1 MNLADKIVS
10 LRKQKGWSQEELAG
24 KLDVSRQSVSKWES
38 AQSVPDISKII
49 AMSHLFGVTTDYL
62 LKDDA
67 EEMKTDGTL
76 RRIVTMEEARRFLDL
91 RRAASGKIAA
101 ATFLCILSPVA
112 LLTMLALTEEDIPIS
127 FVNESAAGGIGTAV
141 LLLLVALACVL
152 FLGSGLN
159 NKPYEFLE
167 LEDFDTEYG
176 VAPMAK
182 TYQSEFLPT
191 YSRCN
196 VIGTVLCILSVIPLL
211 LAAFSGGEG
220 HVLLGVCVLLILVGI
235 GVVFFVYAGVIWTAT
250 EKLLKEGD
258 YTPLNKRVR
267 EKTDPAG
274 TVYWI
279 VVTAVYLAW
288 SFTENFTVSWIIWP
302 VCGLLYAA
310 FHIILSQILRAKF
323 SKE

>member
-1 MNLADKIVS
+1 MNLADKIIT

-38 AQSVPDISKII
+38 AQSVPDIPKII
-49 AMSHLFGVTTDYL
+49 AMSRLFGVTTDYL

-67 EEMKTDGTL
+67 EEMKTDGAL

-91 RRAASGKIAA
+91 RRSASGKIAA
-101 ATFLCILSPVA
+101 ATFLSILSPVVMLA
-112 LLTMLALTEEDIPIS
+112 MLALTEEDIPIS
-127 FVNESAAGGIGTAV
+127 FVNENAAGGIGMAV
-141 LLLLVALACVL
+141 LLLFIAVACVL
-152 FLGSGLN
+152 FLRCSLES
-159 NKPYEFLE
+159 KTYEFLE
-167 LEDFDTEYG
+167 QENFDTEYG

-182 TYQSEFLPT
+182 KYQGEFLPT

-196 VIGTVLCILSVIPLL
+196 VIGTVLCILSVIPML

-220 HVLLGVCVLLILVGI
+220 TVLLGLCVLLFLVGV
-235 GVVFFVYAGVIWTAT
+235 GVVFFVYAGVIWAAT

-258 YTPLNKRVR
+258 YSPLNKRIR
-267 EKTDPAG
+267 ECTGPAG

-279 VVTAVYLAW
+279 IVTAFYLSW
-288 SFTENFTVSWIIWP
+288 SFTENFAVSWILWP

-310 FHIILSQILRAKF
+310 FCIILRQILRAKF
-323 SKE
+323 TKE